1 MQAMLIDAILFRTAL
16 VVIYGDTFTATFQD
30 GCQNRFC
37 LAAMEDDAEYRRI
50 AEWARYG
57 DEWRRY
63 GAEHEL
69 THHWLA
75 DRLGWEWS
83 WSLHDNLHQP
93 WPAHRLGGTYSE
105 QPPAAYLRGRAGRAW
120 RLAGLISRPEQHG
133 IRPARARRR
142 DPAMR
147 LGVGAG
153 APMHQQVPFVAHA
166 LDAGNHLGTC
176 SAATTVIGSPTV
188 NGCMTCVKSGMDEV
202 SATCS
207 ASKAGRRRTP
217 ALLRRTASDSFTV
230 GGILNAARPVRL
242 LDPAG
247 LPGARHSIRG
257 RCAFAFE
264 TASPSRC
271 ILDFTGA

>member
-93 WPAHRLGGTYSE
+93 WPAHTAWQGHIVNSLQRLIC
-105 QPPAAYLRGRAGRAW
+105 AGE
-120 RLAGLISRPEQHG
+120 PDEHG
-133 IRPARARRR
+133 V
-142 DPAMR
+142 
-147 LGVGAG
+147 L
-153 APMHQQVPFVAHA
+153 
-166 LDAGNHLGTC
+166 
-176 SAATTVIGSPTV
+176 
-188 NGCMTCVKSGMDEV
+188 
-202 SATCS
+202 
-207 ASKAGRRRTP
+207 P
-217 ALLRRTASDSFTV
+217 ALFPDLNSTASDLRARV
-230 GGILNAARPVRL
+230 DEILR
-242 LDPAG
+242 
-247 LPGARHSIRG
+247 
-257 RCAFAFE
+257 
-264 TASPSRC
+264 
-271 ILDFTGA
+271 